1 MNYTEVVRMQPYP
14 NPNYYAQY
22 TQPQPQFNP
31 YMQRM
36 ENLQQFQQALQQ
48 PTVTSQV
55 PALGKVV
62 ESMDIVK
69 VTDIP
74 MDGNVYYFPKADGE
88 EIYTKQFMPNGQTRI
103 LTFKPFENAEPNNSA
118 DKDLKS
124 QITLSDELAEAF
136 MKRFDDLEKR
146 FDELTAKKPATSRVK
161 KESAEDE

>member
-1 MNYTEVVRMQPYP
+1 MQPYP

-88 EIYTKQFMPNGQTRI
+88 EIYTKQFLPNGQTRI
-103 LTFKPFENAEPNNSA
+103 LTFKPFSDAEPNNSA

-124 QITLSDELAEAF
+124 QIAISDELSEAF
-136 MKRFDDLEKR
+136 MKRFDDLEMQIK
-146 FDELTAKKPATSRVK
+146 DILSKTTAKNTTSRSK
-161 KESAEDE
+161 KEVAEDE

>member
-1 MNYTEVVRMQPYP
+1 MQPYP

-48 PTVTSQV
+48 PAVTSQI

-88 EIYTKQFMPNGQTRI
+88 EIYTKQFLPNGQTRI
-103 LTFKPFENAEPNNSA
+103 LTFKPFSDAEPNNSA

-124 QITLSDELAEAF
+124 QIALSDELTEAF
-136 MKRFDDLEKR
+136 MKRFDDLEMQM
-146 FDELTAKKPATSRVK
+146 
-161 KESAEDE
+161 KEIL

>member
-1 MNYTEVVRMQPYP
+1 MQPYP

-48 PTVTSQV
+48 PAVTSQV

-88 EIYTKQFMPNGQTRI
+88 EIYTKQFLPNGQTRI

-124 QITLSDELAEAF
+124 QISLSDELTEAF
-136 MKRFDDLEKR
+136 MKRFDILEMQMQEILSKSA
-146 FDELTAKKPATSRVK
+146 TKNTTSRSK
-161 KESAEDE
+161 KEVAEDE

>member
-1 MNYTEVVRMQPYP
+1 MQQYP
-14 NPNYYAQY
+14 NYLMNNYSQY
-22 TQPQPQFNP
+22 QQPQMQFNP

-48 PTVTSQV
+48 PAVANQI

-103 LTFKPFENAEPNNSA
+103 LTFKPFENAETNNSA

-124 QITLSDELAEAF
+124 QITLSDELTEAF

-146 FDELTAKKPATSRVK
+146 FDELTAKKSATSRAK

>member
-1 MNYTEVVRMQPYP
+1 MQPYP

-36 ENLQQFQQALQQ
+36 ENLQQFQQALQPQ
-48 PTVTSQV
+48 SNNLTPGLNMLAS
-55 PALGKVV
+55 LGKVV

-88 EIYTKQFMPNGQTRI
+88 EIYTKQFLPNGQTRI
-103 LTFKPFENAEPNNSA
+103 STFKPFENSEPNNSA
-118 DKDLKS
+118 DNDAESKFVALNE
-124 QITLSDELAEAF
+124 LSEVF
-136 MKRFDDLEKR
+136 NKRFDDLEMQMK
-146 FDELTAKKPATSRVK
+146 EILSKSATKNTTSRSK
-161 KESAEDE
+161 KEVAEDE

>member
-1 MNYTEVVRMQPYP
+1 MQQYP
-14 NPNYYAQY
+14 NYLMNNYSQY
-22 TQPQPQFNP
+22 QQPQMQFNP

-36 ENLQQFQQALQQ
+36 ENLQQFQQSLQQ

-74 MDGNVYYFPKADGE
+74 MDGNVYYFPKADGG

-103 LTFKPFENAEPNNSA
+103 LTFKPILDAEPNNSA

-124 QITLSDELAEAF
+124 QITLSDELTEVF

-146 FDELTAKKPATSRVK
+146 FDELTAKKPATSRAK
-161 KESAEDE
+161 KESSEDE

>member
-1 MNYTEVVRMQPYP
+1 MQPYP

-22 TQPQPQFNP
+22 TQQPQFNP

-103 LTFKPFENAEPNNSA
+103 LTFKPFLDAEPNNSA

-124 QITLSDELAEAF
+124 QIALSDELTEAF
-136 MKRFDDLEKR
+136 MKRFDDLEMQMK
-146 FDELTAKKPATSRVK
+146 EILSKSATKNTTSRSK
-161 KESAEDE
+161 KEVAEDE

>member
-1 MNYTEVVRMQPYP
+1 MN
-14 NPNYYAQY
+14 NYSQY
-22 TQPQPQFNP
+22 QQPQMFNP

-88 EIYTKQFMPNGQTRI
+88 EIYTKQFLPNGQTRI
-103 LTFKPFENAEPNNSA
+103 LTFKPFLDAEPNNSA

-124 QITLSDELAEAF
+124 QIALSDELTEAF
-136 MKRFDDLEKR
+136 MKRFDDLEMQMK
-146 FDELTAKKPATSRVK
+146 EILSKSAPKNTTSRSK
-161 KESAEDE
+161 KEVAEDE

>member
-1 MNYTEVVRMQPYP
+1 MQQYP
-14 NPNYYAQY
+14 NYLMNNYSQY
-22 TQPQPQFNP
+22 QQPQMQFNP

-48 PTVTSQV
+48 PAVATQV

-88 EIYTKQFMPNGQTRI
+88 EIYTKQFLPNGQTRI
-103 LTFKPFENAEPNNSA
+103 LTFKPLSDAETNNSA
-118 DKDLKS
+118 DKELKS
-124 QITLSDELAEAF
+124 QIALSDKLTEAF

-146 FDELTAKKPATSRVK
+146 FDELTAKKPATSRAK

>member
-1 MNYTEVVRMQPYP
+1 MQPYP

-48 PTVTSQV
+48 PTVASQV

-62 ESMDIVK
+62 ESIDIVK